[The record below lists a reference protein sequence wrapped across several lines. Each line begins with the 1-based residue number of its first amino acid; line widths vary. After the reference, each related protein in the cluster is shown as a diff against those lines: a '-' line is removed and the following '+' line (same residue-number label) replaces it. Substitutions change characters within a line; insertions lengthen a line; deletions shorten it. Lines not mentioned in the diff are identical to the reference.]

1 MKLRSLCTA
10 VGIGALALTTT
21 PVPSF
26 AQDTTSNISDDVA
39 FSCKESAVDRAGK
52 EAPATVAWIPQRQKY
67 VYIINW
73 KHQGFKQWTPSKRC
87 ELVSARF
94 QDFQKSG
101 QLQFL
106 ATGVNNG
113 SPVICAVKSQEETCN
128 RDNQLFTLRS
138 NSDASQVL
146 DRMGNILVGASSQP
160 IVQSSKE
167 RKFLNMAIFLQHAP
181 DVNSEK

>member
-21 PVPSF
+21 SVPGFS
-26 AQDTTSNISDDVA
+26 QDTNSNNTSDEVT
-39 FSCKESAVDRAGK
+39 FSCDRAGK
-52 EAPATVAWIPQRQKY
+52 ESPATVAWIPQREKY

-73 KHQGFKQWTPSKRC
+73 KRPGFKQWTPSKRC

-113 SPVICAVKSQEETCN
+113 YPVICAVKSQEETCN

-146 DRMGNILVGASSQP
+146 ERMNNILVGASSQP

-181 DVNSEK
+181 DVNGEK